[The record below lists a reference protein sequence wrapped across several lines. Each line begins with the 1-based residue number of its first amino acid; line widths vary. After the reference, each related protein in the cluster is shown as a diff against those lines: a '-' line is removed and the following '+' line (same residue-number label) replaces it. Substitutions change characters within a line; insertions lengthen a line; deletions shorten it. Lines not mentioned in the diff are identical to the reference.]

1 MCMAYSYSML
11 LWVCRAVACAAG
23 LSQLSSAVAAGRLAV
38 EGREAE
44 LREEINA
51 ALRKMRAYAR
61 DMEVRWGCCPLDN
74 RLLLMALTR
83 RSRQYWLLCVLL
95 HEVPACAHTLPRHSR
110 SRLARHM

>member
-1 MCMAYSYSML
+1 MHTSCS
-11 LWVCRAVACAAG
+11 CFKCAVSGAAG

-61 DMEVRWGCCPLDN
+61 DMEVSWRSCSLLDACQS
-74 RLLLMALTR
+74 L
-83 RSRQYWLLCVLL
+83 VLAWTS
-95 HEVPACAHTLPRHSR
+95 PSQQC
-110 SRLARHM
+110 

>member
-1 MCMAYSYSML
+1 MSSKST
-11 LWVCRAVACAAG
+11 WRGRAWRVHHETLYTRIDVPCDAPAAG

-61 DMEVRWGCCPLDN
+61 DMEVGGGGSAGMCSWQILFN
-74 RLLLMALTR
+74 SSR
-83 RSRQYWLLCVLL
+83 RC
-95 HEVPACAHTLPRHSR
+95 
-110 SRLARHM
+110 

>member
-1 MCMAYSYSML
+1 MVEFSMSAL
-11 LWVCRAVACAAG
+11 HLCAAG

-61 DMEVRWGCCPLDN
+61 DMEVRQGLG
-74 RLLLMALTR
+74 R
-83 RSRQYWLLCVLL
+83 V
-95 HEVPACAHTLPRHSR
+95 
-110 SRLARHM
+110 